1 MQKDSKDSKDSK
13 DNKDSKDSKDSKD
26 NDYIHVSVLTQLT
39 PPSSEKRLETRG
51 YDLRKSWTRPDITA
65 NPTPAWCRAA
75 LRILATEF
83 PDYGLSAV
91 LDGPLPFKTM
101 DLSAELLFVIASQA
115 DTVLLVANQVLTLNA
130 GDAVVLRVD
139 RLQEIRASHYLFVL
153 AV

>member
-1 MQKDSKDSKDSK
+1 MSDDD
-13 DNKDSKDSKDSKD
+13 
-26 NDYIHVSVLTQLT
+26 DYVTISILTPIT

-51 YDLRKSWTRPDITA
+51 YDLRKSWTRPEITG

-91 LDGPLPFKTM
+91 LDGPLPPMASM
-101 DLSAELLFVIASQA
+101 DLSAELMFVVASQA
-115 DTVLLVANQVLTLNA
+115 DTVLLVSNQVLTLNA

>member
-1 MQKDSKDSKDSK
+1 MS
-13 DNKDSKDSKDSKD
+13 ND
-26 NDYIHVSVLTQLT
+26 NDYVTISILTPLT
-39 PPSSEKRLETRG
+39 PPSSEQRLEKKG
-51 YDLRKSWTRPDITA
+51 FDLRRSWTRPEITA
-65 NPTPAWCRAA
+65 NPTAAWCRAA

-101 DLSAELLFVIASQA
+101 DLSAELMFVIASQA
-115 DTVLLVANQVLTLNA
+115 DTILLVSNQVLTLNA
-130 GDAVVLRVD
+130 GDAVAVRVD

>member
-1 MQKDSKDSKDSK
+1 MSDD
-13 DNKDSKDSKDSKD
+13 
-26 NDYIHVSVLTQLT
+26 DYVTVSILTPLI
-39 PPSSEKRLETRG
+39 PPSSEKRLEKKG
-51 YDLRKSWTRPDITA
+51 YDLRRSWTRPEITG
-65 NPTPAWCRAA
+65 NPTAAWCRAA

-91 LDGPLPFKTM
+91 LDGPLPPLASM

-115 DTVLLVANQVLTLNA
+115 DTVVLVANHVLKLNA
-130 GDAVVLRVD
+130 GDAVVVRVD

>member
-1 MQKDSKDSKDSK
+1 MS
-13 DNKDSKDSKDSKD
+13 
-26 NDYIHVSVLTQLT
+26 NDDYVTISILTPIT

-51 YDLRKSWTRPDITA
+51 YDLRKSWTRPEITA

-91 LDGPLPFKTM
+91 LDGPLPFRSM
-101 DLSAELLFVIASQA
+101 DLSAELMFVVASQA
-115 DTVLLVANQVLTLNA
+115 DTVLLVSNQVLTLNA